1 MIRPTPAFLL
11 VGSLLLA
18 GCDMALTED
27 AKAKVEET
35 TQAAESL
42 KNTFNSE
49 VQKAKE
55 GALTT
60 TQETIASSLS
70 EETHKQIDSVKQKA
84 EDIGNMKVSDLL
96 SFGGESEAESEEEQS
111 Q

>member
-1 MIRPTPAFLL
+1 MIRPTPALL
-11 VGSLLLA
+11 LAGSLLLA
-18 GCDMALTED
+18 GCDMELSQD

-55 GALTT
+55 SALTT
-60 TQETIASSLS
+60 TQETIAS
-70 EETHKQIDSVKQKA
+70 
-84 EDIGNMKVSDLL
+84 NM
-96 SFGGESEAESEEEQS
+96 
-111 Q
+111 